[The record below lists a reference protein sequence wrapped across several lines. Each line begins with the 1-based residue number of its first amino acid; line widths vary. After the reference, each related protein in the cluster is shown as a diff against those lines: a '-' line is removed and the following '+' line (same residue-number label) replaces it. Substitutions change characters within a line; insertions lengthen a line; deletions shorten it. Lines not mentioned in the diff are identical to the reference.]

1 MKNGGL
7 VSNAGGVALDGV
19 RGLVTGANRGLGRAF
34 VDELLERDACV
45 VYAAARNADS
55 VAVDDDR
62 IVPVTLDVTNAADV
76 EAAAAA
82 CGDSAL
88 VINNAGLMLQS
99 PFISVRNEDAAR
111 REMETNYFGTLEV
124 ARRFAPVL
132 AANGGGALVNML
144 SIVSF
149 YAVPFNASYCAS
161 KAAQWA
167 LTNALRI
174 ELNGQGTLVVGV
186 HAGFI
191 DTDMANGVD
200 QPKVAPRDVAR
211 QALDAVEAGIPEVL
225 ADAETRWVKRAVPD
239 DQTLLYPDLQRSW
252 DAVLSPWNNTGS
264 R

>member
-1 MKNGGL
+1 MKVWPFAAALAEGGCKPPH
-7 VSNAGGVALDGV
+7 AALAEDR
-19 RGLVTGANRGLGRAF
+19 RGERCGKGA
-34 VDELLERDACV
+34 RDASGGDREDG
-45 VYAAARNADS
+45 AQS
-55 VAVDDDR
+55 SFSGIAVD
-62 IVPVTLDVTNAADV
+62 VSL
-76 EAAAAA
+76 
-82 CGDSAL
+82 
-88 VINNAGLMLQS
+88 
-99 PFISVRNEDAAR
+99 
-111 REMETNYFGTLEV
+111 
-124 ARRFAPVL
+124 
-132 AANGGGALVNML
+132 LVNML

-200 QPKVAPRDVAR
+200 QPKVAPCDVAR

-252 DAVLSPWNNTGS
+252 DAGLSPSSNTGS